1 MTTLELRQS
10 IIGDLDMMSEEMLEK
25 MSSYGKGLL
34 SHKRKQIMPL
44 FDKPTKIETDDKEI
58 NALYGRFSLPED
70 FDYKEFVAEH
80 RLKDYLAL

>member
-1 MTTLELRQS
+1 MTALELRQS

-34 SHKRKQIMPL
+34 SHKRKQIKPL
-44 FDKPTKIETDDKEI
+44 FDKPTKIEISEDIE
-58 NALYGRFSLPED
+58 NLSGRFPVPD
-70 FDYKEFVAEH
+70 GFDEKEFVAEM

>member
-44 FDKPTKIETDDKEI
+44 FDKPTKIEISEETKRI
-58 NALYGRFSLPED
+58 SGRFPLPAD
-70 FDYKEFVAEH
+70 FDYKEFNAEM

>member
-1 MTTLELRQS
+1 MTTLELRKS

-34 SHKRKQIMPL
+34 SHKRKQVKPL
-44 FDKPTKIETDDKEI
+44 FDKPTKIEIDDKEI

>member
-1 MTTLELRQS
+1 MTALELRKS

-34 SHKRKQIMPL
+34 SHKRKQVKPL
-44 FDKPTKIETDDKEI
+44 FDKPTKIEIDDNEI

>member
-1 MTTLELRQS
+1 MTTLELRKS

-34 SHKRKQIMPL
+34 SHKRKQVKPL
-44 FDKPTKIETDDKEI
+44 FDKPTKIEISEETKRI
-58 NALYGRFSLPED
+58 SGRFPLPAD
-70 FDYKEFVAEH
+70 FNYKEFNAEM

>member
-1 MTTLELRQS
+1 MTTIELRKS

-34 SHKRKQIMPL
+34 LHKRKQIKPL
-44 FDKPTKIETDDKEI
+44 FDKPTRIEIDDKEI
-58 NALYGRFSLPED
+58 NALYGRFSLPDD
-70 FDYKEFVAEH
+70 FDNKEFVAEH

>member
-1 MTTLELRQS
+1 MTTLELRKS

-25 MSSYGKGLL
+25 MLSYGKGLL
-34 SHKRKQIMPL
+34 SHKRKQVKPL
-44 FDKPTKIETDDKEI
+44 FDKPTKIEIDDQEI
-58 NALYGRFSLPED
+58 NALYGRFPLSED

>member
-1 MTTLELRQS
+1 MTTLELRNS
-10 IIGDLDMMSEEMLEK
+10 IIGDLDLMSDEMLEK

-34 SHKRKQIMPL
+34 SHKRKKVKPL
-44 FDKPTKIETDDKEI
+44 FDKLTRIEIDDKEI
-58 NALYGRFSLPED
+58 NALYGRFPLPED

>member
-10 IIGDLDMMSEEMLEK
+10 IIGDLDLMSEEMLEK

-34 SHKRKQIMPL
+34 SHKRKQVKPL
-44 FDKPTKIETDDKEI
+44 FDKPTKIEIDDKEI

-70 FDYKEFVAEH
+70 FDYKEFVAEN